1 MKTECVH
8 IKRGGIELQ
17 VNRGNKV
24 FGTLTV
30 SNATISWFPKNAKK
44 SMEFSWVDF
53 DKLIKAKIQEVCR

>member
-30 SNATISWFPKNAKK
+30 SNATISWFPKNARKPI
-44 SMEFSWVDF
+44 EFNWPDF
-53 DKLIKAKIQEVCR
+53 DKLLKSAKEAE